1 MVSKWWHCS
10 VLYRILIHV
19 HVRFLPNCTQYAAK
33 YAPALKMFT
42 KNIISLS
49 HIVCRLVI
57 VSHCEYWEYLS
68 LESKEKW
75 KIDQLWHYLTF
86 FFSTYCIL
94 KWITCNGGLRKK
106 LEVVFFFGWQLLTS
120 HPGPMWLHCY
130 SNYKVINHDNPSNY
144 ASMGSLSTDV

>member
-19 HVRFLPNCTQYAAK
+19 HVRFLSNCTQYATK

-42 KNIISLS
+42 KSIISLS

-86 FFSTYCIL
+86 FFFTYCIL
-94 KWITCNGGLRKK
+94 KWMEWRTEKK
-106 LEVVFFFGWQLLTS
+106 TWDRLFIWLTATYKPSWSYVATLLQ
-120 HPGPMWLHCY
+120 
-130 SNYKVINHDNPSNY
+130 
-144 ASMGSLSTDV
+144 

>member
-19 HVRFLPNCTQYAAK
+19 HVRFLPNCAHHAAK
-33 YAPALKMFT
+33 YAPALKMLT
-42 KNIISLS
+42 KNIIYLS

-68 LESKEKW
+68 LQSKEKR

-86 FFSTYCIL
+86 FFPLTAYWNESHAMEDWEENLRSSFYLADSYLQAIL
-94 KWITCNGGLRKK
+94 VLCGYTVNVR
-106 LEVVFFFGWQLLTS
+106 S
-120 HPGPMWLHCY
+120 
-130 SNYKVINHDNPSNY
+130 
-144 ASMGSLSTDV
+144 